1 MVKELGDGR
10 YLFKNGAIATK
21 KPNGQYQI
29 VDFDKK
35 VSEEFRATK
44 KKQKGGKT
52 KKGSGREK
60 NKQKGGSKKKPKKNC
75 NNQTGGGKN
84 KNDEKLK
91 LTVRMLREFYSKI

>member
-29 VDFDKK
+29 VGFDKK

-44 KKQKGGKT
+44 KKQKGKT

-60 NKQKGGSKKKPKKNC
+60 NKQKEGSKKKPKKNC
-75 NNQTGGGKN
+75 NNQSGGGKN
-84 KNDEKLK
+84 KNE
-91 LTVRMLREFYSKI
+91 E